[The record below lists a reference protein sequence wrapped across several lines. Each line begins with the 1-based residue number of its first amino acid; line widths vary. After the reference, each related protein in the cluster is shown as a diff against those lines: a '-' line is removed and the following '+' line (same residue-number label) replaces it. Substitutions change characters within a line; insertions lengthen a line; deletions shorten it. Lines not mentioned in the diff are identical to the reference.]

1 MSSPWFSTIV
11 TLFLVLVSLSRGS
24 ADELPGSERPLTAGE
39 IAALIRKLESRKFRE
54 REEASRALEAA
65 GDDAL
70 NALHQASEQSN
81 DPDGLCSSAHRR
93 WTAAGQSNGARVGH
107 LDRRMIV
114 NVHNRGHVGSRVP
127 LSWCCYAVVAH
138 LIASG

>member
-11 TLFLVLVSLSRGS
+11 TLSLVLVSLSRGS

-70 NALHQASEQSN
+70 NALRQTSEQSN

-107 LDRRMIV
+107 LDLC
-114 NVHNRGHVGSRVP
+114 SE
-127 LSWCCYAVVAH
+127 AEF
-138 LIASG
+138 ASALRPDTPTAYHCSKLYMKG

>member
-11 TLFLVLVSLSRGS
+11 TLSLVLVSRSRGC

-93 WTAAGQSNGARVGH
+93 WTAAGQSNGRASVTLTYAPKPSSPARSGPPRRTEAHSIH
-107 LDRRMIV
+107 LRQ
-114 NVHNRGHVGSRVP
+114 
-127 LSWCCYAVVAH
+127 
-138 LIASG
+138 